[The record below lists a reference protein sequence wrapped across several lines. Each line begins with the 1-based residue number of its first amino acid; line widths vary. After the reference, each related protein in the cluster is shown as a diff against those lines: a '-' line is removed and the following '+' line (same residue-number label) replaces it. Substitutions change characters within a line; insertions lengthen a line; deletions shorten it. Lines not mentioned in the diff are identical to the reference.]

1 MAEHPSATPKT
12 GHRFIPSCGDS
23 VSIHYLV
30 NGPSMR
36 STTGEVIDFERD
48 TGLCNVRLGSGTA
61 GETVMLGVKRA
72 SHYAA
77 PDANSPETLFPCW
90 AAVAQSQ
97 RS

>member
-1 MAEHPSATPKT
+1 MAEYPSVNAKT
-12 GHRFIPSCGDS
+12 GHRFMPSCGDN

-30 NGPSMR
+30 SGPSMR
-36 STTGEVIDFERD
+36 STRGEVIAFERD
-48 TGLCNVRLGSGTA
+48 TGLCSVRVGSGTGA
-61 GETVMLGVKRA
+61 ETVMSGVKRA

-90 AAVAQSQ
+90 AAVAQSE